1 MVQFYRAKDGVHKF
15 VAKFD
20 DGKVVPFGAF
30 SYSDY
35 TQKVPIP
42 NYRVTLTGITGTNV
56 SYYNSTQD
64 LAAGDK
70 IHVGITFSGGNQ
82 NKTHDLTIQLD
93 MF

>member
-1 MVQFYRAKDGVHKF
+1 VHKL

-20 DGKVVPFGAF
+20 DGKVVKFRAFG
-30 SYSDY
+30 YDDY
-35 TQKVPIP
+35 
-42 NYRVTLTGITGTNV
+42 
-56 SYYNSTQD
+56 TQD

-82 NKTHDLTIQLD
+82 NTTHDLTIQLD